1 MNKSATRAALRDRPP
16 VTAEESAD
24 VTRHLKRWLVDQPP
38 SKILIYLPMPGEV
51 DITEV
56 VDDRHNWYTT
66 RTPGGRHPLTVHPY
80 DAPRE
85 THRFGYEHPVAD
97 ARQLDPQQL
106 DVVLTP
112 SLSFARNGDRLGWG
126 MGYYD
131 GLFATAGDVIAVG
144 ITLERLLVDELPTE
158 AHDRRMDWL
167 ATDSGVYRPRGFI

>member
-1 MNKSATRAALRDRPP
+1 MDKVAARAALRDRPP
-16 VTAEESAD
+16 VIATESEA
-24 VTRHLKRWLVDQPP
+24 VATHLRQWLAGHPP
-38 SKILIYLPMPGEV
+38 SKVLIYLPMPGEV
-51 DITEV
+51 DVTSV

-66 RTPGGRHPLTVHPY
+66 RTPGGRSPLTVHPY

-97 ARQLDPQQL
+97 ATRLEPGELDI
-106 DVVLTP
+106 VLTP

-131 GLFATAGDVIAVG
+131 GLFAIAGEVIAVG

-158 AHDRRMDWL
+158 SHDRRMDWL
-167 ATDSGVYRPRGFI
+167 ATDRGVYRPA